1 MTVHVPGASVI
12 VRKPRWKQL
21 LPEIPATRLACI
33 TSGSFRPKLGFGIL
47 FLLLIGCIVLVLVP
61 LFVTPTL
68 SPFLASGVSS
78 KRQKQATAMDFNK
91 EAVEAVA
98 DANANFGN
106 ALLKILAKP
115 DDNLIMSSYSVSS
128 VLNMILHGA
137 EGNTASQ
144 LKKGLS
150 IKDFDV
156 VKNGFKDALTLL
168 KTNENFT
175 LNAANRIYHSTD
187 SVLGQSYIQSTKEY
201 FLAEPVAMDFGKS
214 EESRVAINEW
224 VEEQTNN
231 KIQEL
236 IAKGSI
242 TGLTKL
248 VLVNAIYFKGD
259 WDVKFNKNKTKK
271 RDFHVSKEK
280 TVQAD
285 MMYINEEFG
294 MLRVKELKGAI
305 ALDMPYKGKRL
316 SMIFLLPD
324 ETHSS
329 LEDLEDAMSKVENLN
344 GILKFGKKVKC
355 EVSLPKFKLESQLDL
370 NEPLQELGMTDMF
383 NEGKADFSG
392 MTGGTNKGLY
402 VSQVVQKAFVEVNE
416 EGAEAAAATAGI
428 MMMRAMPLNPQFT
441 CDRPFMF
448 LIRDNLTGM
457 IPFSGHV
464 RDPTK

>member
-1 MTVHVPGASVI
+1 M
-12 VRKPRWKQL
+12 

-33 TSGSFRPKLGFGIL
+33 TSGSFRPKLGLGIL
-47 FLLLIGCIVLVLVP
+47 FLLLIACIVLVLVP
-61 LFVTPTL
+61 LLVTPTL
-68 SPFLASGVSS
+68 SPFLASGAS
-78 KRQKQATAMDFNK
+78 KRQATVMDFNK
-91 EAVEAVA
+91 EAVEAVSI
-98 DANANFGN
+98 ANANFGN

-115 DDNLIMSSYSVSS
+115 EDNLIMSPYSVSS

-137 EGNTASQ
+137 GGNTASQ
-144 LKKGLS
+144 LKQGLT
-150 IKDFDV
+150 IKDFDA

-201 FLAEPVAMDFGKS
+201 FLAEPVGMDFGQS
-214 EESRVAINEW
+214 EPSRVAINQW
-224 VEEQTNN
+224 VEEQTNK

-236 IAKGSI
+236 IAPGSI
-242 TGLTKL
+242 SALTKL

-259 WDVKFNKNKTKK
+259 WDVKFDKAKTKK
-271 RDFHVSKEK
+271 RDFHVSSSK

-285 MMYINEEFG
+285 MMYSNEEYG
-294 MLRVKELKGAI
+294 MLRVKDLKGAI

-324 ETHSS
+324 ENHSS
-329 LEDLEDAMSKVENLN
+329 LGDLEDAMTKVTDLN
-344 GILKFGKKVKC
+344 AILKFGRKVKV
-355 EVSLPKFKLESQLDL
+355 EVSLPRFKLESQLDL
-370 NEPLQELGMTDMF
+370 NEPLEQLGMTDMF
-383 NEGKADFSG
+383 DDNKADFSG

-428 MMMRAMPLNPQFT
+428 MMMRAMPMNPQFT

-448 LIRDNLTGM
+448 LIRDNVTGM
-457 IPFSGHV
+457 ILFSGHV